1 MIFLLCVKLALALI
15 LVPIVFKLT
24 LAPFSVWIAAVYS
37 ELPTIVLFIVM
48 TVYKAVYVLIFARLF
63 LSVVNMVP
71 ELSTFW
77 TESMYLFVLPSMFIG
92 CFAYRVQDIKT
103 MLSLTT
109 VSQMGY
115 IMAGLSAQ
123 SQMAGTY
130 SLIYLATYCLQ
141 LFGIL
146 SLIIILQNRFD
157 IVNAAQLFLIKRYS
171 SLCY

>member
-1 MIFLLCVKLALALI
+1 LV

-37 ELPTIVLFIVM
+37 ELPTVVLFIVM

-63 LSVVNMVP
+63 VSVLSAIP
-71 ELSTFW
+71 ELANFW
-77 TESMYLFVLPSMFIG
+77 TDSMYLFVLPSMFIG

-103 MLSLTT
+103 VLALTT

-115 IMAGLSAQ
+115 IMSGLIVQ
-123 SQMAGTY
+123 SNIAGTY
-130 SLIYLATYCLQ
+130 SMIYLVTYCLQ
-141 LFGIL
+141 LFGL
-146 SLIIILQNRFD
+146 LGLITVLQNRFD